1 MQHRRLWEK
10 APVEDKRVDRI
21 SHLIKKEVADMLTR
35 EVKDP
40 RIGMVSITEVKLS
53 KDLRHAHIYYSVMG
67 EEKAVS
73 DSMIGL
79 KRATGFIQRQL
90 GHRLSLRY
98 TPIVDFRFDTS
109 LEQGSRMEQII
120 RDLTLEAETATETDG
135 ETPKEPL

>member
-10 APVEDKRVDRI
+10 IPVEDKRVDRI
-21 SHLIKKEVADMLTR
+21 SHLIKREVADMLRR

-53 KDLRHAHIYYSVMG
+53 KDLRYAHIYYSVIG

-73 DSMIGL
+73 DSTMGL

-98 TPIVDFRFDTS
+98 TPIIDFRFDSS

-120 RDLTLEAETATETDG
+120 HDLSLDADSVTETDR
-135 ETPKEPL
+135 EKQKEPS

>member
-10 APVEDKRVDRI
+10 IPVEDKRVDRI
-21 SHLIKKEVADMLTR
+21 SHLIKREVADMLRR

-53 KDLRHAHIYYSVMG
+53 KDLRYAHIYYSVIG

-73 DSMIGL
+73 DSTMGL

-98 TPIVDFRFDTS
+98 TPIIDFRFDSS
-109 LEQGSRMEQII
+109 LEQGSRMEKII
-120 RDLTLEAETATETDG
+120 HDLSLDADSVTETDR
-135 ETPKEPL
+135 EKWKEPS

>member
-10 APVEDKRVDRI
+10 IPVEDKRVDRI
-21 SHLIKKEVADMLTR
+21 SHLIKREVADMLRR

-53 KDLRHAHIYYSVMG
+53 KDLRYAHIYYSVIG

-73 DSMIGL
+73 DSTMGL

-98 TPIVDFRFDTS
+98 APIIDFRFDSS
-109 LEQGSRMEQII
+109 LEQGSRMEKII
-120 RDLTLEAETATETDG
+120 HDLSLDADSVTETDR
-135 ETPKEPL
+135 EKWKEPS